1 MIITGRP
8 GSGKTRELLAR
19 IAAAEFP
26 RERLIVAS
34 PHPLAAARIGGTTLA
49 SYAFA
54 ILEHNAFA
62 CGLALEL
69 DRIQDV
75 DAETHFEAASSSLF
89 SLEWVELAEP
99 ELGGDSA
106 LDYEIAGLRAPE
118 RFAQAAYR
126 LIRKLRA
133 AGITPKRFL
142 DTALHKAAEWYA
154 KPPNLANPDLLY
166 AAKRYRD
173 SLNADGPEL
182 ERQRRREIDLA
193 KILARTYE
201 IYIADSDARGCLTDV
216 DALAEATR
224 VLASVDAAA
233 QQARERWPL
242 AFVDDAQDLTYGE
255 LLFLRALY
263 GKQLTGVTFAGDPD
277 QATRTFA
284 GARPKEIF
292 TGVDTLQLPGPPEP
306 RATLVAAA
314 NEFLHDRTMFTDPQ
328 GRIALHRAG
337 SKEREA
343 AFIADEIAK
352 LIEGGA
358 QPASLAI
365 LVRSLRDAHAYVEA
379 LLDDNISVTL
389 IGDLDLLG
397 ERIVQDALALLW
409 AVEDPLRHDW
419 LLRTLQLPTLR
430 LSDMTLVRL
439 CGEPSDAQARL
450 FPAADVDA
458 EEEPVRARLDRNRE
472 LRLAA
477 NVIDGERDADLTPE
491 QRTRLERFRE
501 RRLRWAEIAANAAL
515 EDASR
520 LIFVEGGIFAVEPGE
535 NRARQAHRRDL
546 LERLLARITHYASRE
561 RTRSLGDLLRYF
573 ERISESDWPQCD
585 PAPPGEAGVVVAA
598 IESIKGQEYAS
609 VFVPNLRAGGFPP
622 YWVPDAFVY
631 TTGSGVIPK
640 DNVGDARASRT
651 AKFTWYQYQG
661 GKVLESHAAE
671 ARKLLYCA
679 MTRATER
686 CTLTAFEKPTKGV
699 AAPELLAEL
708 EAIPLF
714 RTRTW

>member
-1 MIITGRP
+1 MIISGRP
-8 GSGKTRELLAR
+8 GSGKTRELMVR

-34 PHPLAAARIGGTTLA
+34 PHVRSAARLGGTTLA

-54 ILEHNAFA
+54 ILEQHAFA

-69 DRIQDV
+69 ECIDDV
-75 DAETHFEAASSSLF
+75 DAETHFAEAASSLF

-99 ELGGDSA
+99 ELGGDPS

-142 DTALHKAAEWYA
+142 ESALHKAAEWYA

-201 IYIADSDARGCLTDV
+201 IYITDSETRGCLTGV

-224 VLASVDAAA
+224 VLGTIEGAA
-233 QQARERWPL
+233 QAARERWPL
-242 AFVDDAQDLTYGE
+242 AFIDDAQDLTYGE

-263 GKQLTGVTFAGDPD
+263 GKQLSGVTFAGDPD

-284 GARPKEIF
+284 GARPEQIF
-292 TGVDTLQLPGPPEP
+292 SGTEKLRMPAPPEP

-314 NEFLHDRTMFTDPQ
+314 SEFLHDRNVFTDPA
-328 GRIALHRAG
+328 GRIVLQRT
-337 SKEREA
+337 SSQEREA
-343 AFIADEIAK
+343 TFIAAEVAK
-352 LIEGGA
+352 LIEDGT
-358 QPASLAI
+358 QPESVAV
-365 LVRSLRDAHAYVEA
+365 LVRSLRAAHTYVDA
-379 LLDDNISVTL
+379 LLNENIAVTL

-397 ERIVQDALALLW
+397 EKIVQDALALLW
-409 AVEDPLRHDW
+409 AAEDPRRHDW
-419 LLRTLQLPTLR
+419 LLRTLVTPMLR
-430 LSDMTLVRL
+430 FSDATLVEL
-439 CGEPSDAQARL
+439 CVEASDAQERL
-450 FPAADVDA
+450 FPASEVDA
-458 EEEPVRARLDRNRE
+458 EEEPRVRLDRNRE
-472 LRLAA
+472 RRLSA
-477 NVIDGERDADLTPE
+477 NVIDGERDADLSAE
-491 QRTRLERFRE
+491 QRARLERFRAQ
-501 RRLRWAEIAANAAL
+501 RLRWIDIVAEAPL
-515 EDASR
+515 EDAAR
-520 LIFVEGGIFAVEPGE
+520 LIFLEGGIFAAEPGE
-535 NRARQAHRRDL
+535 NRARQAHRNDL
-546 LERLLARITHYASRE
+546 LERLLARIAHYASRD
-561 RTRSLGDLLRYF
+561 RMRSLGDLLRYF
-573 ERISESDWPQCD
+573 EKIAKSDWPQCD
-585 PAPPGEAGVVVAA
+585 PALDGPLGVVVAQIDA
-598 IESIKGQEYAS
+598 IKGQSFEQ

-631 TTGSGVIPK
+631 TTNSGVIPK

-661 GKVLESHAAE
+661 GKVLELHAAE
-671 ARKLLYCA
+671 ARRLLYCA
-679 MTRATER
+679 MTRATQR
-686 CTLTAFEKPTKGV
+686 VTLSAFEKPTRGIS
-699 AAPELLAEL
+699 APELLAEL

>member
-8 GSGKTRELLAR
+8 GSGKTRELVAR

-34 PHPLAAARIGGTTLA
+34 PHPLSAARIGGTTLA

-54 ILEHNAFA
+54 ILEQHAFA

-69 DRIQDV
+69 ERIEDV
-75 DAETHFEAASSSLF
+75 DAETHFEEASSSLF

-99 ELGGDSA
+99 ELGGDPS

-201 IYIADSDARGCLTDV
+201 IYIDDSDARGCLTDV

-224 VLASVDAAA
+224 VLSTVDGAA
-233 QQARERWPL
+233 QGARERWPL
-242 AFVDDAQDLTYGE
+242 AFIDDAQDLTLGE
-255 LLFLRALY
+255 LTFLRALY
-263 GKQLTGVTFAGDPD
+263 GKQLSGVTFAGDPD

-284 GARPKEIF
+284 GARPEQIF
-292 TGVDTLQLPGPPEP
+292 TGTETLAVPGPPEP
-306 RATLVAAA
+306 RATIVAAA

-328 GRIALHRAG
+328 GRIGLHRAA
-337 SKEREA
+337 SAEREA
-343 AFIADEIAK
+343 AFVADEIGK

-358 QPASLAI
+358 QPSSIAI
-365 LVRSLRDAHAYVEA
+365 LVRSLRYAHRYVEA
-379 LLDDNISVTL
+379 LLDEAVPVNM

-397 ERIVQDALALLW
+397 ARVVQDALSLLW
-409 AVEDPLRHDW
+409 TLEDPRRHDW
-419 LLRTLQLPTLR
+419 LLRALQTPTLHF
-430 LSDMTLVRL
+430 SDATLVSL
-439 CGEPSDAQARL
+439 CTEPSDAQARL
-450 FPAADVDA
+450 FPATEGDADEERSRGRVDR
-458 EEEPVRARLDRNRE
+458 VSRLSQ
-472 LRLAA
+472 
-477 NVIDGERDADLTPE
+477 NVVDGERDADLNAE
-491 QRTRLERFRE
+491 QRARLERFRAL
-501 RRLRWAEIAANAAL
+501 RLRWADVVAEAAL
-515 EDASR
+515 EDAAR
-520 LIFVEGGIFAVEPGE
+520 LVFIEGGLFAGENGE
-535 NRARQAHRRDL
+535 NRARQAYRHDL
-546 LERLLARITHYASRE
+546 LERLLARIAHYASRD

-573 ERISESDWPQCD
+573 EKIAESDWPQCD
-585 PAPPGEAGVVVAA
+585 PHFENSEGVVVAQIDA
-598 IESIKGQEYAS
+598 VKGLAFES

-631 TTGSGVIPK
+631 TTSSGVIPK
-640 DNVGDARASRT
+640 DNVGEARASRT

-661 GKVLESHAAE
+661 GKVLELHAAE

-686 CTLTAFEKPTKGV
+686 CVLSAFEKPTRGIS
-699 AAPELLAEL
+699 APELLAEL
-708 EAIPLF
+708 EQIPLF
-714 RTRTW
+714 RTRAW